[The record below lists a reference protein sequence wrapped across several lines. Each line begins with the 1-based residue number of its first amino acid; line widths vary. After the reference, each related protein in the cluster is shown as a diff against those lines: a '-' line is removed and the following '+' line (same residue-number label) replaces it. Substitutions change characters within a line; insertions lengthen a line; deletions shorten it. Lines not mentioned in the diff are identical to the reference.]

1 MCDAAS
7 RRPPAARP
15 AARPADP
22 IRARRDSSQLRYG
35 TTVAIYL
42 ARRLLYTVLVAIR
55 ILLVLPV
62 VQFPLVLVQSRAKV
76 GQALQQVPNW
86 IL

>member
-55 ILLVLPV
+55 ILLVL